1 MTTQKSVYMVFN
13 FFCLNSV
20 AMDFY
25 LIVSSPDERHLSSR
39 CQRYEVACSITLKA
53 SRAIGKKITFC

>member
-1 MTTQKSVYMVFN
+1 MTTQKSVYMVFD

-25 LIVSSPDERHLSSR
+25 LIVSSPDEGYLPSR
-39 CQRYEVACSITLKA
+39 C
-53 SRAIGKKITFC
+53 

>member
-1 MTTQKSVYMVFN
+1 MTTQKSVYMVFD

-25 LIVSSPDERHLSSR
+25 LIVSSPDEGYLP
-39 CQRYEVACSITLKA
+39 ITPEFL
-53 SRAIGKKITFC
+53 RTFGFRP